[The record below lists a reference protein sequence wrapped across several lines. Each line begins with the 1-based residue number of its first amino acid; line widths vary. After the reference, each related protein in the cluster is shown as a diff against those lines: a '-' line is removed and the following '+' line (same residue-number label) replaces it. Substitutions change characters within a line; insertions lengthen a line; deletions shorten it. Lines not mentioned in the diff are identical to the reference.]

1 MAKKTLLAPA
11 FIAILGV
18 QTALAQYPEMRS
30 LTRDDPLYMQLQY
43 DIEQSYRA
51 SRSRQILALPPISI
65 FTYRRKPAEDL
76 FSLNARLNL
85 PYDAIA
91 TLNAMENATSINN
104 LDRVLICSRPGIF
117 IHDPP
122 RTEFEQMMLGTRL
135 NDGLVPEKL
144 MVWRY
149 GFKEAYSYFP
159 GSGFNDVERAY
170 FLHILFRF
178 PISQGSITSRYGPRA
193 NPFSGHPEFHNG
205 IDIGAPIGTEV
216 CAAREGKVTEAGT
229 NPTLGSYVILTHP
242 GGFKTVYGHLSAISV
257 TLGAEVRTGEVIGK
271 VGKTG
276 LATGPHLHFEVR
288 CKGGSTDPS
297 PYMMVKK

>member
-1 MAKKTLLAPA
+1 MADRILLAAA
-11 FIAILGV
+11 FIAILGAE
-18 QTALAQYPEMRS
+18 TALAQYPEMRS
-30 LTRDDPLYMQLQY
+30 LSRDDPLYVQLQY
-43 DIEQSYRA
+43 DIEQGYRA
-51 SRSRQILALPPISI
+51 SRSRQTLAPPPISI
-65 FTYRRKPAEDL
+65 FTYRRKPTEDL
-76 FSLNARLNL
+76 FTLNARLSL

-91 TLNAMENATSINN
+91 TLNSMENATSINN
-104 LDRVLICSRPGIF
+104 LERVLICSSPGIF

-159 GSGFNDVERAY
+159 GSGFNEVERAY

-216 CAAREGKVTEAGT
+216 CAAREGKATETGS

-242 GGFKTVYGHLSAISV
+242 GGFRTVYGHLSAISV